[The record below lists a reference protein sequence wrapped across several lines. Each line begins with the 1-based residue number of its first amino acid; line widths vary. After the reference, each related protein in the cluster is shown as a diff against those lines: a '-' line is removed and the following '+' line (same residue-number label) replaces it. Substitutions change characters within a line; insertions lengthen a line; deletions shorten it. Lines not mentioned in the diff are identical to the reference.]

1 MPWTVGSLCQGRR
14 PVQNCPSQKRCRGA
28 CGMTLGKERA
38 WDMNKRRR
46 VVDNLVH
53 GGRRL
58 KMDFPHPMIF
68 AILVLK
74 RNDLLGSS
82 KLHFTRAV
90 SKSNTLQ
97 FDSFCTD
104 IWCSREAWS
113 MFFQG
118 GAWASNR
125 SCCLLYVGGRLA
137 CLQLATSAPFLSW
150 WIQLLFS
157 NSHWNWRQQIM

>member
-1 MPWTVGSLCQGRR
+1 
-14 PVQNCPSQKRCRGA
+14 
-28 CGMTLGKERA
+28 MTLGKERA

-104 IWCSREAWS
+104 I
-113 MFFQG
+113 
-118 GAWASNR
+118 
-125 SCCLLYVGGRLA
+125 
-137 CLQLATSAPFLSW
+137 
-150 WIQLLFS
+150 
-157 NSHWNWRQQIM
+157 